1 MTDQRWPKIK
11 ALFVNNAIRLV
22 RAVTYTVLGL
32 IAASAVPTPEGD
44 MAREV
49 VSSYALVGLLALL
62 HHFGC
67 RFIPGINDTSAPLPA
82 VEGLL
87 KGLAVYGVSVWV
99 IGYTAD
105 KIVKTVR
112 AYPPDVAV
120 VLVSTFAAIAAVV
133 SVLWLVRTSRLVL
146 SAFRPRTNAPRNVG
160 LMTAEIANPLTPHDR
175 EVAAIH
181 EASHALVFA
190 ALHTLPEGLEVN
202 LFERATPSGALG
214 NTRWSGLSDRLPF
227 NDYMEW
233 EMLVALAGRAGE
245 IAATGTSTAGSNK
258 DHAQWLA
265 LAHRYLGTHVR
276 GIYYNE
282 PATDYQERYNHDMRE
297 ALQADQYV
305 QLASFF
311 AANTELHRTLI
322 EDLDTARSMDRG
334 TLSKYLDQAVIPEGL
349 PKPAAF
355 TESSRLFTSR

>member
-1 MTDQRWPKIK
+1 M
-11 ALFVNNAIRLV
+11 
-22 RAVTYTVLGL
+22 
-32 IAASAVPTPEGD
+32 
-44 MAREV
+44 
-49 VSSYALVGLLALL
+49 
-62 HHFGC
+62 
-67 RFIPGINDTSAPLPA
+67 
-82 VEGLL
+82 
-87 KGLAVYGVSVWV
+87 

-120 VLVSTFAAIAAVV
+120 VLASTFVAIPAVV
-133 SVLWLVRTSRLVL
+133 SVVWLVWTSRLVL
-146 SAFRPRTNAPRNVG
+146 SAFRRATKAPRNVG
-160 LMTAEIANPLTPHDR
+160 LMTAE
-175 EVAAIH
+175 EVAAVH

-322 EDLDTARSMDRG
+322 EDLDTARSVDRHA
-334 TLSKYLDQAVIPEGL
+334 QQIPGPGRHTRRHSQTGSVHREQ
-349 PKPAAF
+349 
-355 TESSRLFTSR
+355 